1 MKEQFVTYEIA
12 KQLKE
17 KGFDE
22 PCFGLYNIYETYG
35 QYGIINIGDLHLT
48 NVNRGFKSDNAIIA
62 PLWQQVI
69 DWLEEKLDIA
79 IWIEWDNETFIW
91 TWNILHRECKWS
103 NMDNCVM
110 GWDWKSEAR
119 QRAIEYALTLI

>member
-1 MKEQFVTYEIA
+1 MKEQFVTYEITI
-12 KQLKE
+12 KLKE

-48 NVNRGFKSDNAIIA
+48 NVNRGFKGNNAIIA

-69 DWLEEKLDIA
+69 DWLLETHKLYIT
-79 IWIEWDNETFIW
+79 ITSCSQESWQFHIQKPGETLN
-91 TWNILHRECKWS
+91 TL
-103 NMDNCVM
+103 
-110 GWDWKSEAR
+110 WKEDFYSYREAR
-119 QRAIEYALTLI
+119 QAAIEHALTLI